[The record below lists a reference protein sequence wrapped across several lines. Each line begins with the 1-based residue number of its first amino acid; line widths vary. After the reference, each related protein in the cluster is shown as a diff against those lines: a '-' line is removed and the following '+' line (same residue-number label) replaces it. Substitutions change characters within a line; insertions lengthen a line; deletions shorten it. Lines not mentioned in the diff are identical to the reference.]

1 VKETSVRLSIAA
13 CLVEVIK
20 FFNKIIMK
28 YSLKNLFVIVFVAAL
43 SACGGGG
50 GGSQQAVEEN
60 SSTAEVL
67 VSLSDSQG
75 VARISGDDS
84 VGLIYLPEISTF
96 VSSYNSSSDNNN
108 SSGIASLNP
117 SSFPVI
123 STTTSTETRRG
134 TFTIDGSSI
143 NVTALKNNQ
152 TSNAFGIYL
161 ELPGYADGYMMA
173 GDSVSQIPASGNQ
186 SFAGAFTQNAR
197 SIIAPGT
204 IGSFSLDVN
213 FSQRTFSLNAS
224 TASTSLTGS
233 GVINIS
239 NGLFATSN
247 ATFGRNGVN
256 YPATVYGNLIGSG
269 ASSVI
274 GVFYTN
280 DTSPD
285 YAGTFLGSR

>member
-1 VKETSVRLSIAA
+1 
-13 CLVEVIK
+13 
-20 FFNKIIMK
+20 MK
-28 YSLKNLFVIVFVAAL
+28 YSFKNLFAIVFVAAL

-60 SSTAEVL
+60 SSKAEVL

-75 VARISGDDS
+75 VARITDNDS
-84 VGLIYLPEISTF
+84 VGLIYFPEISNF

-108 SSGIASLNP
+108 SSDIASLNP

-143 NVTALKNNQ
+143 NVTALKNNK
-152 TSNAFGIYL
+152 TSNAYGIYL
-161 ELPGYADGYMMA
+161 ELPGYADGYIMS
-173 GDSVSQIPASGNQ
+173 GDSVSQIPVSGNQ
-186 SFAGAFTQNAR
+186 IFAGAFTQNAR
-197 SIIAPGT
+197 SVIAPGA
-204 IGSFSLDVN
+204 IGSFSLNVN

-224 TASTSLTGS
+224 AASTSLSGS

-247 ATFGRNGVN
+247 ATFSRNGVN
-256 YPATVYGNLIGSG
+256 YPATIYGNLVGSG